1 MQRRHVR
8 HTKTPASPP
17 NTNSSSPSSQNLRET
32 LRYFGNAKVS
42 GWLVEGVSRAQEVVD
57 HVRLVVQLLVHHQGQ
72 DAHLCRAPVV
82 QLDRALRRLGLL
94 RHRV

>member
-1 MQRRHVR
+1 M
-8 HTKTPASPP
+8 PP
-17 NTNSSSPSSQNLRET
+17 DKGSS
-32 LRYFGNAKVS
+32 
-42 GWLVEGVSRAQEVVD
+42 LVEGVSRAEEVVD
-57 HVRLVVQLLVHHQGQ
+57 HVRLVVQLLVHHQSQ